1 MNKLRLIAVAA
12 LVAATFVS
20 RAEDSRTRDI
30 DISVELSRDG
40 SALVREV
47 WSIDIYRGTEWYLVR
62 ENLGDIRISDFR
74 VWDESGREFALQDS
88 WDVDWSR
95 SRKEGRCSIV
105 RKRNGC
111 ELCWGLGSY
120 GPHRFTAQYRMS
132 NAVKSMDDYDALHL
146 QLVSPGISPRP
157 ENIRVVVSAA
167 DTLLDSGNSAIW
179 AFGFN
184 GTDLFEDGKIVLRTT
199 EAFSSDNNSVILLAR
214 FNKGIFA
221 SPSRIEGPFEEKL
234 SQAFKGSSYQDFLDA
249 EEDEEKVIAG
259 ILAALCALT
268 GLGIFAS
275 VKFVRARNRRIFG
288 VKRLKEI
295 GYERDLPFNGN
306 LYESRLVLSKIGVI
320 TDANFASALILRMV
334 REGIIRL
341 RHDSRGKVE
350 LDVSDDGSRF
360 VLNPSQREFYNMLRE
375 ASGGDLVLQDKEY
388 SRWSKKN
395 EKRVARWIEKLD
407 TQGELELYDDG
418 YARSG
423 KYSPE
428 GQMHARR
435 VVGFK
440 KYLKDFTL
448 LDERKTTE
456 VALWGDYIVFA
467 ALFGIAD
474 KVAAELK
481 DINPQAFE
489 EVIGCDYPTMRT
501 LVLLS
506 NHVGNNVVSSATH
519 YQTASSTSGGGG
531 FSSLG
536 GGGGFS
542 GGGFGGGAR

>member
-120 GPHRFTAQYRMS
+120 GPHRFTAQYSMS

-275 VKFVRARNRRIFG
+275 VKFVRARNLRIFG

-341 RHDSRGKVE
+341 RHDSRRKVE

-395 EKRVARWIEKLD
+395 EKRVARWIEKLG

-418 YARSG
+418 YVRSG